1 MDRMEKK
8 LDALWSEY
16 RDACGDPES
25 SAEFMPTLWRRIDA
39 QRSFTTSVF
48 RRLVQVC
55 VVAAMA
61 LTLLMAIVII
71 PRIQRMPVY
80 SANYVD
86 VLAEEHA
93 NDYADVLAGGDL
105 R

>member
-1 MDRMEKK
+1 MDRMENK
-8 LDALWSEY
+8 LDAVWAEY
-16 RDACGDPES
+16 RDAFADPEP

-39 QRSFTTSVF
+39 QRTVTTSVF
-48 RRLVQVC
+48 RRLVQMC
-55 VVAAMA
+55 VVAAVA
-61 LTLLMAIVII
+61 LTLLMAVVII

-80 SANYVD
+80 TANYID

-93 NDYADVLAGGDL
+93 NDYADILAGGDL